1 VQAWTRVRTRWPK
14 RARIVSRVCPP
25 FGVILD
31 GVVEQGRDRL
41 IFVAALVKH
50 CGCDSHQVRDVRD
63 VRAFAELTT
72 V

>member
-1 VQAWTRVRTRWPK
+1 
-14 RARIVSRVCPP
+14 
-25 FGVILD
+25 VILD